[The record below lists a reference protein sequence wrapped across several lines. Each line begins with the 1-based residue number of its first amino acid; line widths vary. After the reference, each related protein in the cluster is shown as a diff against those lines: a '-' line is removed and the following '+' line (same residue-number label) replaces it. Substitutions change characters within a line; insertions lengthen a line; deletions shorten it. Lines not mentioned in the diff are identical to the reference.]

1 MNPLLL
7 ILAFL
12 AFFATITHGL
22 MTTVPQGYVGIHS
35 ILNQIQDN
43 PIFSATMYLPGYSS
57 IQLVKFVQDADS
69 VANIKCVTKEGVDT
83 IVPYIEIANEIDHKK
98 VVNTVRQYG
107 FNYDTVLVVD
117 PLAQKMRELCAE
129 RTVDE
134 LTQSGFHE
142 LDDLLKTDI
151 QEQNDLLNTGI
162 KINYVRLH
170 QLTIPQE
177 LKNKKLLLAEEKA
190 NKILAQEKNK
200 RIKTEKEA
208 ELFIT
213 QQDGEIKLEQVNKQN
228 KILILNTET
237 KVQEQKLHNQM
248 IIDTAMA
255 NSEKVKLEADAMS
268 SMYSIPGFI
277 EIEIAK
283 AISANEK
290 IYYGDKLPLNFP
302 LLQQANTNEIP
313 NGKQSV

>member
-1 MNPLLL
+1 MSIFKIVCL
-7 ILAFL
+7 
-12 AFFATITHGL
+12 FACIATATCF
-22 MTTVPQGYVGIHS
+22 MTTIPSGYVGVHS
-35 ILNQIQDN
+35 YLNQIQAD
-43 PIFSATMYLPGYSS
+43 PILSTTLYLPGISS
-57 IQLVKFVQDADS
+57 IKLVKFVQDADS

-83 IVPYIEIANEIDHKK
+83 IVPYIEIANEINPNN
-98 VVNTVRQYG
+98 VVNTIRQYG

-142 LDDLLKTDI
+142 LDDLLKNDI

-162 KINYVRLH
+162 QINYVRLH

-190 NKILAQEKNK
+190 NKILAEEKNK

-208 ELFIT
+208 ELFIA

-255 NSEKVKLEADAMS
+255 NSEKIKLEAEALVNL
-268 SMYSIPGFI
+268 YNIPGYTD
-277 EIEIAK
+277 IEIAK
-283 AISANEK
+283 ATSNNQK
-290 IYYGDKLPLNFP
+290 IYYGETLPTNYP
-302 LLQQANTNEIP
+302 LLQTAN
-313 NGKQSV
+313 Q